1 MRYILIMVFVV
12 ISSFVFA
19 GPMDKIKT
27 TETTLLDLINQK
39 LTVNGKED
47 KERNEKVK
55 TTLSDIIE
63 YDTFSKNSLKGINKK
78 TKKSHWDSI
87 TPQQQK
93 QFSDLFK
100 KLIEQAWMKELKKFN
115 KEKNKTLKKGEQ
127 GTITYKDEK
136 VKGDIGVVYTVI
148 KTKDEITNVDFRFTK
163 EKITDFII
171 DDLSVTQR
179 YRKSFSKH
187 INEKGFDSLINKMTE
202 KLKEIEKESSD
213 IK

>member
-1 MRYILIMVFVV
+1 MRYILVMVLLML
-12 ISSFVFA
+12 SSLVFA

-87 TPQQQK
+87 TAQQQK